1 MAGRPLNGRSR
12 GKHVL
17 AAMKALS
24 PNLHE
29 SLVEIWDTVIPKL
42 TQFLDG
48 NVLSIFVSRGHFQ
61 DGRCIGKFMSQAIMN
76 YI

>member
-1 MAGRPLNGRSR
+1 MAGRPLNGRNR

-48 NVLSIFVSRGHFQ
+48 ELWILSLCMPVRL
-61 DGRCIGKFMSQAIMN
+61 SQH
-76 YI
+76 